1 MRKYINKIAI
11 LLAVI
16 GTLIL
21 FMVFSLFVPQSLIT
35 ENVKESVALIEHEGM
50 YPSFIQS
57 INSKGIIES
66 RPRNNQINFYDN
78 WSDATFLNI
87 AYTRTE
93 TGPLKMAMANYYNH
107 DETDEDFPAL
117 SGLQKA
123 IEGEKVAIGEIGRYW
138 IGIIPVLRILLI
150 VFNLGEI
157 RLLLF
162 VTGIVLFLYTYV
174 AMKDRL
180 GIKIANSFAIAYV
193 LCGGIINITC
203 LAFST
208 DHILM
213 LSMCLLLLKKTEIK
227 EEWFYW
233 VLVGMLTF
241 LLNFWSMPLITL
253 GIPLVIK
260 CLLLIKEKTEE
271 KNIFKKTFINS
282 AIWLVGIVSAIVV
295 KQVICFLLFKSV
307 AGVNQAKHW
316 GGDTLD
322 IVGRLKLV
330 LWCVEGLLLE
340 KMTFIAGITLLI
352 IIVASLI
359 KNRINPLRLHAG
371 QRTLLFISIYPI
383 AWYFVTAAHTV
394 HGFDKL
400 MLMVSIFSLL
410 SFASIYT
417 EREAVKSD
425 IRASNSK
432 HGFFKRPAIV
442 STAKL
447 GRTE

>member
-1 MRKYINKIAI
+1 MKYINKIAI

-16 GTLIL
+16 GSLIL
-21 FMVFSLFVPQSLIT
+21 FMVLSLFIPQSWIVK
-35 ENVKESVALIEHEGM
+35 NVKESAVLIEHEGM
-50 YPSFIQS
+50 YPSFIQG

-66 RPRNNQINFYDN
+66 RPRNNQISFYDN
-78 WSDATFLNI
+78 YSDVAFLNI

-93 TGPLKMAMANYYNH
+93 AGPLKMAMANYYNH
-107 DETDEDFPAL
+107 NENDKDFPAL
-117 SGLQKA
+117 SGLQAA
-123 IEGEKVAIGEIGRYW
+123 IEGEKVVIGEIGRYW
-138 IGIIPVLRILLI
+138 VGFVPVLRVLLI

-162 VTGIVLFLYTYV
+162 MTGIFLFLYTYV

-213 LSMCLLLLKKTEIK
+213 LSMCLFILKKTEIK
-227 EEWFYW
+227 DEWFYW
-233 VLVGMLTF
+233 TLIGMLTF

-253 GIPLVIK
+253 GIPLIIK
-260 CLLLIKEKTEE
+260 CLLMIKENTKE
-271 KNIFKKTFINS
+271 KIIFKKVLISS
-282 AIWLVGIVSAIVV
+282 ATWLVGIVGAIVI
-295 KQVICFLLFKSV
+295 KQVICFLLFGSV

-340 KMTFIAGITLLI
+340 RMTFIIGITLLI
-352 IIVASLI
+352 IIIAFLI
-359 KNRINPLRLHAG
+359 KNRINPLRMHDG
-371 QRTLLFISIYPI
+371 QRTLLFISLYPI
-383 AWYFVTAAHTV
+383 AWYFVTAVHTV

-410 SFASIYT
+410 SFASAYQK
-417 EREAVKSD
+417 EAVED
-425 IRASNSK
+425 DADVFSK
-432 HGFFKRPAIV
+432 GLFFKIFNEFK
-442 STAKL
+442 SEK
-447 GRTE
+447 

>member
-1 MRKYINKIAI
+1 MRKYMNKIAI

-16 GTLIL
+16 GASIL
-21 FMVFSLFVPQSLIT
+21 FMVFSLFIPQSWIVK
-35 ENVKESVALIEHEGM
+35 NVKESATLIEHEGM

-57 INSKGIIES
+57 INSRGIIES
-66 RPRNNQINFYDN
+66 RPRNNQMNFYDN
-78 WSDATFLNI
+78 WSDATILNI

-93 TGPLKMAMANYYNH
+93 ASPLKMAMANYYNH
-107 DETDEDFPAL
+107 NENDEDFPAL

-138 IGIIPVLRILLI
+138 VGIIPVLRVLLI

-162 VTGIVLFLYTYV
+162 MTGIILFLNTYV
-174 AMKDRL
+174 ALKDRL

-193 LCGGIINITC
+193 LCGGVINITC
-203 LAFST
+203 LVFST

-213 LSMCLLLLKKTEIK
+213 FSMCLLLIKKTEIK

-233 VLVGMLTF
+233 ALIGTLTF

-260 CLLLIKEKTEE
+260 CLLLVKEKKEE
-271 KNIFKKTFINS
+271 KTIFKRAFIDS
-282 AIWLVGIVSAIVV
+282 ATWLVGIVGAIVI
-295 KQVICFLLFKSV
+295 KQVICFLLFGSV

-316 GGDTLD
+316 GGDTID

-340 KMTFIAGITLLI
+340 KMTFVIGITLLI
-352 IIVASLI
+352 IIIAFLI
-359 KNRINPLRLHAG
+359 KNRINPLRVHDG
-371 QRTLLFISIYPI
+371 QRTLLFISLYPI

-400 MLMVSIFSLL
+400 MLMISIFSLL
-410 SFASIYT
+410 SFASVYR
-417 EREAVKSD
+417 EEAVGYD
-425 IRASNSK
+425 IRVSNQK
-432 HGFFKRPAIV
+432 HGFFKRSVIV
-442 STAKL
+442 SKAKM